1 MTTTNPTGTSATRVP
16 DAEDPRAAERT
27 ERFRQ
32 RVAGGCLV
40 LAPLAFAA
48 AELLAPEVTG
58 SSASATYDA
67 FAADRT
73 GAVWATMFGL
83 LSTILF
89 LPALFGLL
97 TPAVRR
103 GSRWGHAALAAAIY
117 GLVMAHAALG
127 GVDLAFW
134 AMTDPTLDRS
144 TMLALLRVIMGNP
157 AVGAPLLIGHYILG
171 LAIVSLGVAMIR
183 SRLFPRWTGYAVVA
197 SLVVDMVLGTLPV
210 PGEIADVL
218 SDGLLVAGLGAVGL
232 RMTASSRTV
241 QGLQPAA
248 VQRRAAP

>member
-1 MTTTNPTGTSATRVP
+1 MTTINPPGSHTTTGLDRTGAHETD
-16 DAEDPRAAERT
+16 DAGRT
-27 ERFRQ
+27 LRFR
-32 RVAGGCLV
+32 RTVAGTCLV

-48 AELLAPEVTG
+48 AELLAPEVKG
-58 SSASATYDA
+58 SSASATYVA
-67 FAADRT
+67 IAADRT

-97 TPAVRR
+97 TPVVRR
-103 GSRWGHAALAAAIY
+103 GSRWGHAALAATIY

-127 GVDLAFW
+127 GVNLAFW
-134 AMTDPTLDRS
+134 AMTDPSLDRS
-144 TMLALLRVIMGNP
+144 QMIALLRVIMGTP
-157 AVGAPLLIGHYILG
+157 AVGAPLLIGHYVFGLG
-171 LAIVSLGVAMIR
+171 IVALGVAMIR

-197 SLVVDMVLGTLPV
+197 SLVVDMVFGALPV

-232 RMTASSRTV
+232 RLLAGRTTD
-241 QGLQPAA
+241 
-248 VQRRAAP
+248 

>member
-1 MTTTNPTGTSATRVP
+1 VTTTSPTGSSATKVP
-16 DAEDPRAAERT
+16 DAADPRAAERT

-32 RVAGGCLV
+32 RVAGVCLV

-73 GAVWATMFGL
+73 GSVWATMFGL

-97 TPAVRR
+97 TPVVRR
-103 GSRWGHAALAAAIY
+103 GSRWGHAALAATIY

-127 GVDLAFW
+127 GVNLAFW
-134 AMTDPTLDRS
+134 AMSDPSLDRS
-144 TMLALLRVIMGNP
+144 AMLALLRVIMGSP
-157 AVGAPLLIGHYILG
+157 AVGAPLLIGHYIFGLG
-171 LAIVSLGVAMIR
+171 IVALGVAVIR
-183 SRLFPRWTGYAVVA
+183 SRLFPRWTGYAVIA
-197 SLVVDMVLGTLPV
+197 SLLVDMVLGTLPV

-218 SDGLLVAGLGAVGL
+218 SDGLLIAGMGAIGL
-232 RMTASSRTV
+232 RMLGRRTSV
-241 QGLQPAA
+241 
-248 VQRRAAP
+248 